1 MTRDE
6 ESIANAVNSHR
17 RKVKKGR
24 GSKGEKE
31 VLLCALF
38 GVECRFAPAEGFNN
52 AAQVKEDAHRH
63 LLLYQCDHCFKR
75 YPKRHNLNRHSGHLN
90 PCKRLKE
97 GKELSVDQ
105 KSFLKKLNGAKGIE
119 GIKKL
124 VKAWKTLFAADEYL
138 QKVNTRK
145 RKSSEIPADSVSR
158 PRKQI
163 LQVETYYGTLPS
175 WVGSLNNAPYAYS
188 PTQVDMSS
196 TAAAR
201 NSTEYDHNGHQNWY
215 MQMNSIMEQEQS
227 GNFTPPLV
235 QYTRADQFSNMEQ
248 EESGNFTP
256 PLMQYTHPDQFSIM
270 EQEESGNFTPPL
282 MQYSHPDQV
291 SIVEQEESG
300 NFTPLLMQ
308 YINPSQLSTSSEAVG
323 DTFAS
328 SFVQEGN
335 MIAMSSPQMH
345 LIGEQN
351 EMYFLPAGSL
361 ESIISTHEGLHYY
374 GPETMVRI

>member
-1 MTRDE
+1 MTRDK

-105 KSFLKKLNGAKGIE
+105 KSLLKKLNGAKGIE
-119 GIKKL
+119 GIKKV

-175 WVGSLNNAPYAYS
+175 WAGNLNNAPYVYS

-201 NSTEYDHNGHQNWY
+201 KLDRVRPQRPPK
-215 MQMNSIMEQEQS
+215 S
-227 GNFTPPLV
+227 GYANV
-235 QYTRADQFSNMEQ
+235 SNH
-248 EESGNFTP
+248 G
-256 PLMQYTHPDQFSIM
+256 
-270 EQEESGNFTPPL
+270 
-282 MQYSHPDQV
+282 
-291 SIVEQEESG
+291 
-300 NFTPLLMQ
+300 
-308 YINPSQLSTSSEAVG
+308 
-323 DTFAS
+323 
-328 SFVQEGN
+328 
-335 MIAMSSPQMH
+335 
-345 LIGEQN
+345 
-351 EMYFLPAGSL
+351 
-361 ESIISTHEGLHYY
+361 
-374 GPETMVRI
+374 RR